1 MSNLNKGHAESV
13 NAADGTQSGI
23 VKNSVL
29 SESANAQGSYKVTS
43 IGPREFLR
51 GLYIKLRNAADRMHV
66 TGHLYIAFFIELLM
80 RSMEEEKWADS
91 INNLVVTVGK
101 NELLDQFL
109 AGSAYTAA
117 FYLGLFD
124 DTTYT
129 GAVVGDT
136 MASHGGWTE
145 NQDYAAGARP
155 APSWGAAAAGSKATT
170 ATAFAINA
178 TATIKGCFLTTNSTK
193 GGTTG
198 ILYSAGVFTGGDKPV
213 ANGDT
218 LNVTYTAS
226 V

>member
-1 MSNLNKGHAESV
+1 VSGGVEAVQVVDGNGSAMGR
-13 NAADGTQSGI
+13 NAVMG
-23 VKNSVL
+23 
-29 SESANAQGSYKVTS
+29 ESANATGSYTVECFGSNGSLKWEDT
-43 IGPREFLR
+43 
-51 GLYIKLRNAADRMHV
+51 IKN
-66 TGHLYIAFFIELLM
+66 I
-80 RSMEEEKWADS
+80 
-91 INNLVVTVGK
+91 VVTEGK
-101 NELLDQFL
+101 NDLLDQFL

-145 NQDYAAGARP
+145 NTGYSEGARP

-170 ATAFAINA
+170 ATAFSITA
-178 TATIKGCFLTTNSTK
+178 TSTIKGCFLTTNSTK
-193 GGTTG
+193 SGATG
-198 ILYSAGVFTGGDKPV
+198 ILYSAGTFTGGDKLV